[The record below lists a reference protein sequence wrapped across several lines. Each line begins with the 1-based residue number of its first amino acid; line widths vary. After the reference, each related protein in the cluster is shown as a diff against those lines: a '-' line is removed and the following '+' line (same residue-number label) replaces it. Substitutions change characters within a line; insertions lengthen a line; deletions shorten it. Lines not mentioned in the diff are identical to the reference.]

1 MFDFLI
7 GYGRFLESQGF
18 DFDNSSEEIANNLE
32 VANWAMAGKEFG
44 YWSQQEWGDDAVIT
58 LSPSANKIT
67 FTRVDSMVDTL
78 VNHYNGKSV
87 MNQSFENLTVDKFTT
102 KREDGEFELIPEGTV
117 GGIYFADIKTVQ
129 YEHTLVLNNT
139 TIFNDIVYQP
149 ELGNRQNRLKLVG
162 WRTSNWD
169 GSLTAQGFVLN
180 QGIVNEWVQNTDYAK
195 GEIIKYNDKLYT
207 ASESH
212 TSTPT
217 FEYENWTP
225 N

>member
-1 MFDFLI
+1 
-7 GYGRFLESQGF
+7 
-18 DFDNSSEEIANNLE
+18 
-32 VANWAMAGKEFG
+32 MAGKEFG

-87 MNQSFENLTVDKFTT
+87 MNQSFENLTVDKFKT
-102 KREDGEFELIPEGTV
+102 KREDGEFELIPEETV

-169 GSLTAQGFVLN
+169 GSLTAQGFILN

-195 GEIIKYNDKLYT
+195 GEIIKYNNKLYL
-207 ASESH
+207 SLIH
-212 TSTPT
+212 I
-217 FEYENWTP
+217 
-225 N
+225 